1 MTTTAYSER
10 SAQLACESSIAALVI
25 SDPDCNDVE
34 FLLLRPKRE
43 PEREAELSARW
54 PGRELQ
60 AVGMAALCGA
70 SPRFVFKAPLAP
82 EQVSALADA
91 FLSFL
96 HTLFLDGLSAQQN
109 DELRRMF
116 SLPDAREIRA
126 TRGGVE

>member
-1 MTTTAYSER
+1 MSAYIAQ

-25 SDPDCNDVE
+25 SNPDCNDVE
-34 FLLLRPKRE
+34 FLLLRPNRE

-54 PGRELQ
+54 PGRDLQ

-70 SPRFVFKAPLAP
+70 SPRFIFKTPLPP
-82 EQVSALADA
+82 EKASALAGE

-96 HTLFLDGLSAQQN
+96 HTLFLDGLTAQQN

-116 SLPDAREIRA
+116 SLPGPRDSRNAGRC
-126 TRGGVE
+126 

>member
-1 MTTTAYSER
+1 MTTGTYTER

-25 SDPDCNDVE
+25 SNPDCNDVE

-54 PGRELQ
+54 PGRGLQ
-60 AVGMAALCGA
+60 SVGMAALCGV

-82 EQVSALADA
+82 EQVSALAGE

-116 SLPDAREIRA
+116 SLPD
-126 TRGGVE
+126 TRDSRNAGRC